1 MTAPA
6 GEDGGIRVQ
15 EAILA
20 IVALRRDAVEGGA
33 APVFYAR
40 NAEEQQKIA
49 FLLTRILNAFAH
61 DLGNGTLII
70 VKH

>member
-1 MTAPA
+1 MRI
-6 GEDGGIRVQ
+6 E
-15 EAILA
+15 EAIVA
-20 IVALRRDAVEGGA
+20 VVALRRDAVAGGA
-33 APVFYAR
+33 APVFYVES
-40 NAEEQQKIA
+40 AEEQQRVA